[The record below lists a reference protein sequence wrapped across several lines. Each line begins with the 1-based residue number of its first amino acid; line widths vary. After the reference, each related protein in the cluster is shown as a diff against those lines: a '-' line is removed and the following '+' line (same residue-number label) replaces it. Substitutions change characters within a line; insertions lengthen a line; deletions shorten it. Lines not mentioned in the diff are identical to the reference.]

1 VRVFLAMVPAPAFEK
16 QMEVDFSRLDLKTRN
31 KVDEILRTDFQ
42 LKVLKAIRRQT
53 AVAARN
59 HLHRPRA
66 QDGFGGK
73 VMEVDAMIDAI
84 WRSVYGANYTDDKDL
99 VKFLMR
105 RNPEIRVQSAGTK
118 IQVGYMPGSS
128 KSRFRKVYQPAC
140 APQANQN

>member
-1 VRVFLAMVPAPAFEK
+1 MVPAPAFEK

-59 HLHRPRA
+59 HLHRPRD

-118 IQVGYMPGSS
+118 IQ
-128 KSRFRKVYQPAC
+128 
-140 APQANQN
+140 